1 MDMMRAMH
9 ISPEH
14 PMLAAVVDD
23 LATNGWSRQA
33 LFLPGELVR
42 ALAAEC
48 RRRDAEGELN
58 PAGVGRGVTQEVRE
72 AIRGDQIQWID
83 PGQAEACDQYLSA
96 MDQLRLAINQGLFL
110 GLEDFEC
117 HFALYP
123 PGAFYRRHL
132 DRFRDDDR
140 RMVSAVLYLNEG
152 WQPQDGGQ
160 LRMFLADDVALDV
173 EPVAGCLVVFLSG
186 EVPHEVLPAGR
197 ERLSLTG
204 WFRRRG
210 NDLF

>member
-1 MDMMRAMH
+1 MH
-9 ISPEH
+9 IPSEH
-14 PMLAAVVDD
+14 PLLSTIVDD
-23 LATNGWSRQA
+23 LATRGWSQQS
-33 LFLPGELVR
+33 LFLPDELSR

-48 RRRDAEGELN
+48 RRRYAEGELN
-58 PAGVGRGVTQEVRE
+58 PAGIGRGAAQEIRE

-83 PGQAEACDQYLSA
+83 PGESEVCDRYLGA
-96 MDQLRLAINQGLFL
+96 MDSLRQAINRGLFL

-123 PGAFYRRHL
+123 QGAFYKRHL

-160 LRMFLADDVALDV
+160 LRMFLKGDVEHDVAPL
-173 EPVAGCLVVFLSG
+173 AGSLVVFLSG

-210 NDLF
+210 NEPF

>member
-1 MDMMRAMH
+1 
-9 ISPEH
+9 
-14 PMLAAVVDD
+14 MLSTIVDD
-23 LATNGWSRQA
+23 LAARGWSQQNF
-33 LFLPGELVR
+33 FLPE
-42 ALAAEC
+42 ALARTLAGEC
-48 RRRDAEGELN
+48 RRRYAEGELN
-58 PAGVGRGVTQEVRE
+58 PAGVGRGAEQEVRE

-83 PGQAEACDQYLSA
+83 PGDSEACDRYLGA
-96 MDQLRLAINQGLFL
+96 MDCLRLAINRGLFL

-152 WQPQDGGQ
+152 WQPEDGGQ
-160 LRMFLADDVALDV
+160 LRMFLAEGVEHDVQ
-173 EPVAGCLVVFLSG
+173 PVSGSLVVFLSG

-210 NDLF
+210 NDPF

>member
-1 MDMMRAMH
+1 MH
-9 ISPEH
+9 TPLEH
-14 PMLAAVVDD
+14 SLLSAIVDD
-23 LATNGWSRQA
+23 LATRGWSQQT
-33 LFLPGELVR
+33 LFLPDALSR

-48 RRRDAEGELN
+48 RRRYAEGELN
-58 PAGVGRGVTQEVRE
+58 PAGVGRGAAQEVRE
-72 AIRGDQIQWID
+72 AIRGDQIQWLD
-83 PGQAEACDQYLSA
+83 PGESAPCDQYLGA
-96 MDQLRLAINQGLFL
+96 MDSLRQAINQGLFL

-140 RMVSAVLYLNEG
+140 RMVSAVYYLNEN
-152 WQPQDGGQ
+152 WQPADGGQ
-160 LRMFLADDVALDV
+160 LRMFLAGEQVHDVQ
-173 EPVAGCLVVFLSG
+173 PVAGTLVVFLSG
-186 EVPHEVLPAGR
+186 DVPHEVLAAGR

-210 NDLF
+210 NDPF

>member
-9 ISPEH
+9 TSPEY
-14 PMLAAVVDD
+14 PLLSTIVDD
-23 LATNGWSRQA
+23 LATRGWSQQA
-33 LFLPGELVR
+33 LFLPLELAG

-58 PAGVGRGVTQEVRE
+58 PAGVGRGAAQEVRE

-83 PGQAEACDQYLSA
+83 PGQAEACDRYLEL
-96 MDQLRLAINQGLFL
+96 MDNLRQAINQGLFL

-117 HFALYP
+117 HFALYS

-140 RMVSAVLYLNEG
+140 RMVSVVLYLNER
-152 WQPQDGGQ
+152 WQPEDGGQ
-160 LRMFLADDVALDV
+160 LRMFLADNVEHDVQP
-173 EPVAGCLVVFLSG
+173 EAGSLVVFLSG
-186 EVPHEVLPAGR
+186 EVPHEVLPANR

-210 NDLF
+210 NDPF

>member
-9 ISPEH
+9 TSPEH
-14 PMLAAVVDD
+14 PLLSTIVDD
-23 LATNGWSRQA
+23 LATRGWSQQA
-33 LFLPGELVR
+33 LFLPLELAG

-48 RRRDAEGELN
+48 RRRHAEGELN
-58 PAGVGRGVTQEVRE
+58 PAGVGRGAAQEVRE

-83 PGQAEACDQYLSA
+83 PGQAEACDRYLEL
-96 MDQLRLAINQGLFL
+96 MGNLRQAINQGLFL

-140 RMVSAVLYLNEG
+140 RMVSVVLYLNER
-152 WQPQDGGQ
+152 WQPEDGGQ
-160 LRMFLADDVALDV
+160 LRMFLADDVEHDV
-173 EPVAGCLVVFLSG
+173 QPEAGSLVVFLSG
-186 EVPHEVLPAGR
+186 EVPHEVLPANR

-210 NDLF
+210 NDPF

>member
-9 ISPEH
+9 TSPEH
-14 PMLAAVVDD
+14 PLLSTIVDD
-23 LATNGWSRQA
+23 LATRGWSQQA
-33 LFLPGELVR
+33 LFLPLELAR
-42 ALAAEC
+42 ALAVEC
-48 RRRDAEGELN
+48 RRRHAEGELN
-58 PAGVGRGVTQEVRE
+58 PAGVGRGASQEVRE

-83 PGQAEACDQYLSA
+83 PGQAEACDRYLEL
-96 MDQLRLAINQGLFL
+96 MDSLRQAINQGLFL

-140 RMVSAVLYLNEG
+140 RMVSVVLYLNER
-152 WQPQDGGQ
+152 WQPEDGGQ
-160 LRMFLADDVALDV
+160 LRMFLADDVEHDV
-173 EPVAGCLVVFLSG
+173 QPDAGSLVVFLSG
-186 EVPHEVLPAGR
+186 EVPHEVLPANR

-210 NDLF
+210 NDPF